1 MLETIAKCSTLPNLP
16 TLLTCQQK
24 GNMVKVLMPESN
36 WQKQPTNIVY
46 VCPCNYQFSFVRI
59 HFLQFPTYFF
69 VWSCGNKKVAPCGTA
84 KKNHKRVLTT
94 SAVFSPS
101 HASPYQKH
109 RNGKHLNLWVHTMHT
124 YAYNIIQPK
133 LSLCRRKVNPS
144 RAKAWNVGTL

>member
-46 VCPCNYQFSFVRI
+46 VSPCNYQFSFVRI
-59 HFLQFPTYFF
+59 HFLQFPTYFLCDL
-69 VWSCGNKKVAPCGTA
+69 VETKRWPLVAQPKKIT
-84 KKNHKRVLTT
+84 KE
-94 SAVFSPS
+94 SSPPLQS
-101 HASPYQKH
+101 SLHHMLSPYQKH